1 MKTIIQFGCRKQN
14 VFYPSGFKQFLLAV
28 LILICTCNINSLNA
42 QYLGNIDSLKLL
54 PDNPTQTDTVKVIC
68 YITFGSSSC
77 ILDSSKLIIN
87 NSQIT
92 ISVNYTIG
100 FESTICNSIDT
111 IVIGKLDTGYY
122 QLNYNVVKENNN
134 PTFYSDSLNFTI
146 SSNNSIYEGKS
157 NAYFKISPNPF
168 NTSALLKIDIG
179 YHLNAVLVI
188 YDIMGKEVRRI
199 NVVQPETLILRDNLK
214 EGIYLFKIFNDYGYI
229 QCGELIII

>member
-1 MKTIIQFGCRKQN
+1 MKKNILFGCRKQS
-14 VFYPSGFKQFLLAV
+14 VFSTIGIKQLLIAV
-28 LILICTCNINSLNA
+28 SIIICTCNINSLNA

-77 ILDSSKLIIN
+77 ILDSSILIIN

-92 ISVNYTIG
+92 ISAYYTIG

-146 SSNNSIYEGKS
+146 SSSNSIYEEKS
-157 NAYFKISPNPF
+157 NAYFKISPNPLSHRRKI
-168 NTSALLKIDIG
+168 TSI
-179 YHLNAVLVI
+179 
-188 YDIMGKEVRRI
+188 
-199 NVVQPETLILRDNLK
+199 
-214 EGIYLFKIFNDYGYI
+214 
-229 QCGELIII
+229 